1 MTPTR
6 TARLELRA
14 DPEAAERIRQAA
26 SATRKSVSAFVL
38 DAANEAAERV
48 MADQS
53 TVVLPPAVFES
64 FYRWLDTPAEEIPAL
79 ARLARRERRIVQR

>member
-1 MTPTR
+1 LNCERIPR
-6 TARLELRA
+6 RRA
-14 DPEAAERIRQAA
+14 DPAGGIGHPQVSERIRARRGQ
-26 SATRKSVSAFVL
+26 RGC
-38 DAANEAAERV
+38 ERV

-53 TVVLPPAVFES
+53 TVVLPPEVFES

>member
-1 MTPTR
+1 MKPTR

-14 DPEAAERIRQAA
+14 DPEAAERIRLAA

-48 MADQS
+48 IADQL
-53 TVVLPPAVFES
+53 TVVLSPEVFAS
-64 FYRWLDTPAEEIPAL
+64 
-79 ARLARRERRIVQR
+79 

>member
-14 DPEAAERIRQAA
+14 DPEAAERIRLAA

-53 TVVLPPAVFES
+53 TVMLPPEVIES

-79 ARLARRERRIVQR
+79 TRLARRERRIVQR

>member
-14 DPEAAERIRQAA
+14 EPEEAERIRLAA

-38 DAANEAAERV
+38 DAANEAADRV

-53 TVVLPPAVFES
+53 TVVLPPEVFAS
-64 FYRWLDTPAEEIPAL
+64 FYSWLDTPAEEIPAL
-79 ARLARRERRIVQR
+79 AKLARQERRVVQR